1 MKVRNIMFSGV
12 MAAILMGS
20 AGAHAAVEI
29 ASKQYVL
36 NQVGDKATTEAL
48 NTAKNE
54 LQAAIDLKA
63 SQADLNT
70 TNAEVAKKAN
80 SADVYTKTET
90 NNLLDD
96 KVDLT
101 VYNQHLTDQIARD
114 NAQDNAIDAL
124 VGSDGQGGSFAE
136 LTTKVETLTGAAD
149 VTGSVANQ
157 IASSLTDYA
166 KTSYVDTQ
174 DEATLG
180 SAKSYTDEKV
190 GALTAAD
197 GAITALQTA
206 VADKASQAD
215 LNTVSGRVDTA
226 EGKITTA
233 EGKISTLETTVAGK
247 ASQADLATVSGRVDT
262 AEGKITA
269 AEGKISTAEG
279 KIEALENTTENLL
292 SKPQTNTCSAASGL
306 CVLTLSKDGSQL
318 VWIDV
323 TDPAQ

>member
-36 NQVGDKATTEAL
+36 NQVGDKATTDDL

-63 SQADLNT
+63 SSSDFSALKGVVESATDGLATKASKKELADGLAEKVNLT
-70 TNAEVAKKAN
+70 T
-80 SADVYTKTET
+80 
-90 NNLLDD
+90 
-96 KVDLT
+96 
-101 VYNQHLTDQIARD
+101 YNQHLTDQAARD
-114 NAQDNAIDAL
+114 DAQDDAIDAL

-136 LTTKVETLTGAAD
+136 LTTKVNTLTSGEG

-157 IASSLTDYA
+157 IVTALTDYA

-174 DEATLG
+174 DATTLS
-180 SAKSYTDEKV
+180 SAKLYTDEKV

-206 VADKASQAD
+206 VAGKASQAD
-215 LNTVSGRVDTA
+215 LNSVSGRVDTA
-226 EGKITTA
+226 EGKISTA

-247 ASQADLATVSGRVDT
+247 ASQTDLTAVSGRVDT
-262 AEGKITA
+262 